1 MAITLKVEK
10 RDLKTDVAA
19 LRASGKIPAVFYGK
33 KEASTPISIASVDFV
48 KAYRSAGESTVV
60 ILQGEGIEVESLI
73 HDMDLHPVTG
83 KPIHADF
90 YVFEKGKK
98 IKVDVPLEFVGV
110 APAIKEL
117 GGSLIKVL
125 HDIEIEALPKDL
137 PHKISVDISSLVD
150 FNSSIKAG
158 DIKLPEGVVL
168 AINPDDIV
176 ASAAEP
182 KAEEEEVV
190 APVDLSAIEVEKKGK
205 EAKEAKEGAEG
216 AEGAAPAADAK
227 ADKKEAKK

>member
-10 RDLKTDVAA
+10 RDVKVDVAT

-33 KEASTPISIASVDFV
+33 KEASTPISIATIDFI

-60 ILQGEGIEVESLI
+60 ILQGDGIEVESLI
-73 HDMDLHPVTG
+73 HDLDLHPVTG
-83 KPIHADF
+83 KPMHADF

-98 IKVDVPLEFVGV
+98 IKVGVPLEFVGV

-117 GGSLIKVL
+117 GGSLVKVL
-125 HDIEIEALPKDL
+125 YTIEIEALPKDL
-137 PHKISVDISSLVD
+137 PHKIEVDIAALVD
-150 FNSSIKAG
+150 FKSSIKAS
-158 DIKLPEGVVL
+158 DIKLPAGVAL
-168 AINPDDIV
+168 AINPDDII
-176 ASAAEP
+176 ASASEP

-205 EAKEAKEGAEG
+205 EAKEGAEG
-216 AEGAAPAADAK
+216 AEAAPADGK